1 MNNERPLSMSAG
13 TGSTDTVTN
22 GAALAAFLGAGI
34 GAFAMGVIVIL
45 NEVGWF
51 AAPAL
56 YGPAGGVS
64 GRTTFAVVIWL
75 IGWAVLHGRWKHRQL
90 ESRRVHRMTLL
101 LIGAGVLL
109 CLPPVWALL

>member
-1 MNNERPLSMSAG
+1 MAAG
-13 TGSTDTVTN
+13 TGSTGAVPN

-34 GAFAMGVIVIL
+34 GALAMGVMVIL
-45 NEVGWF
+45 NETGLF

-75 IGWAVLHGRWKHRQL
+75 IGWAVLHRRWKQRQL
-90 ESRRVHRMTLL
+90 EPRRVHALVL
-101 LIGAGVLL
+101 ALIGAGVLL
-109 CLPPVWALL
+109 CFPPLWALL